1 MLSSKHVTVEEYL
14 AQGCGRCPLFDTP
27 ACKVFTWQEI
37 LVFLRN
43 LLLQTKLKETRKWG
57 MPCYTLNGKNVLLL
71 AAFKDYAALM
81 FFKGA
86 LLEDK
91 LGILI
96 RQTENMQSARQIRF
110 TNLAD
115 ALKLAETIKFYLAQA
130 IEIEEKGLK
139 VQTEK
144 KETPVP
150 IELQDYFTQMPEL
163 KNAFYA
169 LTPGRQR
176 GYLLHF
182 SQAKQSKTRIAR
194 IEKHVQNILAGKGLM
209 E

>member
-1 MLSSKHVTVEEYL
+1 MITKADVYFT
-14 AQGCGRCPLFDTP
+14 AGCGRCKLFDTP
-27 ACKVFTWQEI
+27 ACKVFKWQEI
-37 LVFLRN
+37 LIHLRAFIIETN
-43 LLLQTKLKETRKWG
+43 LTETCKWG
-57 MPCYTLNGKNVLLL
+57 MPCYTLNGKNVVLL
-71 AAFKDYAALM
+71 AAFKDYVALM

-96 RQTENMQSARQIRF
+96 RQTENMQSARQMRF
-110 TNLAD
+110 TSLAD
-115 ALKLAETIKFYLAQA
+115 VLKLEETIRFYLAQA
-130 IEIEEKGLK
+130 IAIAEKGLK

-176 GYLLHF
+176 VYLLHF

-209 E
+209 D

>member
-1 MLSSKHVTVEEYL
+1 MITKADVYFT
-14 AQGCGRCPLFDTP
+14 AGCGRCPLFDTP

-37 LVFLRN
+37 LIHLRAFIIETN
-43 LLLQTKLKETRKWG
+43 LTETCKWG
-57 MPCYTLNGKNVLLL
+57 MPCYTLNGKNVVLL
-71 AAFKDYAALM
+71 AAFKDYVALM

-96 RQTENMQSARQIRF
+96 RQTENMQSARQMRF
-110 TNLAD
+110 TSLAD
-115 ALKLAETIKFYLAQA
+115 VLKLEETIRFYLAQA
-130 IEIEEKGLK
+130 IAIEEKGLK

-163 KNAFYA
+163 KKAFYA

-176 GYLLHF
+176 AYLLHF

-209 E
+209 D